1 MEINDPEK
9 AKKDK
14 DGRTNNIRRPF
25 GVCIVPFKDIIAGI
39 AENESNFKVLKVPA
53 DDESLHSFTRRY
65 IMYRDLNRTRVFPEN
80 FSVKIHFVKNII

>member
-1 MEINDPEK
+1 MEIKDPEK

-65 IMYRDLNRTRVFPEN
+65 ISIIMYRDLIRVFR
-80 FSVKIHFVKNII
+80 KRYI

>member
-1 MEINDPEK
+1 MEIKDPEK

-65 IMYRDLNRTRVFPEN
+65 II
-80 FSVKIHFVKNII
+80 SIVKF